1 MKIEI
6 KFDCDN
12 AAFGQPDTG
21 QFGHEVAN
29 ILRFAANWFEQGY
42 ATFPLRDSNGNT
54 VGRASLTTGD

>member
-6 KFDCDN
+6 TFNCDN
-12 AAFGQPDTG
+12 DAFGQPDTEE
-21 QFGHEVAN
+21 FGHEVAN
-29 ILRFAANWFEQGY
+29 ILREAAYKFEHGY

>member
-12 AAFGQPDTG
+12 AAFGPPDTG
-21 QFGHEVAN
+21 EFGHEVAT
-29 ILRFAANWFEQGY
+29 ILRYAAVKFEQGW

-54 VGRASLTTGD
+54 VGLASLTTGD